1 MSAGGK
7 RGSGGAGG
15 MRGVSGAGGTG
26 AGGTGGPVS
35 GRGGAD
41 GVIVAMGGRSLER
54 EISLR
59 SGRRVERALRALGHS
74 VQVLDADGDF
84 VARLIERRPDF
95 VFVAMH
101 GRGGE
106 DGTLQDLLETLGV
119 PYTGSDPL
127 ASALCMDK
135 MLFKRMLRLHGIP
148 TPAFHS
154 FNETAFRE
162 LGGARTFPRLLAE
175 LGLPVVVKPVAQG
188 SAIGIKFVHS
198 AEQLPSAILG
208 AFGYG
213 DRVLVERR
221 IVGRELA
228 VTIVDR
234 ALAPAVAQ
242 AAPVTAVGADARA
255 GAGVAADGPVA
266 LPVVELFTPESFYSY
281 EAHYTIGQ
289 LRMEA
294 PADLEPAV
302 RERVESVALAS
313 YRLMGCRDF
322 ARVDLILDELG
333 EPQVLEINTI
343 PGLTETGIVTAAAE
357 AAGLTFEQLV
367 AAIVARAHAA

>member
-1 MSAGGK
+1 MVGPARAPRHKLRDGEAKDRPMSD
-7 RGSGGAGG
+7 
-15 MRGVSGAGGTG
+15 
-26 AGGTGGPVS
+26 GP
-35 GRGGAD
+35 
-41 GVIVAMGGRSLER
+41 VIVAMGGRSLER

-59 SGRRVERALRALGHS
+59 SGHRVERALRALGYEA
-74 VQVLDADGDF
+74 VQPLDVDGGF
-84 VARLIERRPDF
+84 IERVIERQPRF

-162 LGGARTFPRLLAE
+162 MGGASTFPRLLDE
-175 LGLPVVVKPVAQG
+175 LSLPAVVKPVAQG
-188 SAIGIKFVHS
+188 SAIGIKFVSS
-198 AEQLPSAILG
+198 AAELPGAILG

-213 DRVLVERR
+213 DRVIVEQR

-228 VTIVDR
+228 VTVMGSAESPR
-234 ALAPAVAQ
+234 ALPI
-242 AAPVTAVGADARA
+242 
-255 GAGVAADGPVA
+255 
-266 LPVVELFTPESFYSY
+266 VELFTPESFYSY
-281 EAHYTIGQ
+281 EVHYTIGQ
-289 LRMEA
+289 LRMEV
-294 PADLEPAV
+294 PAQLPGEV
-302 RERVESVALAS
+302 RGRVEEVALRS
-313 YRLMGCRDF
+313 YALMGCRDF
-322 ARVDLILDELG
+322 ARVDLILDERQ

-343 PGLTETGIVTAAAE
+343 PGLTETGITPAAAE
-357 AAGLTFEQLV
+357 AAGMTFAELV
-367 AAIVARAHAA
+367 GAIVERVVSAR

>member
-1 MSAGGK
+1 
-7 RGSGGAGG
+7 
-15 MRGVSGAGGTG
+15 VSDAP
-26 AGGTGGPVS
+26 A
-35 GRGGAD
+35 
-41 GVIVAMGGRSLER
+41 IVAMGGRSLER

-59 SGRRVERALRALGHS
+59 SGHRVERALRALGYTVHA
-74 VQVLDADGDF
+74 LDVDGDF
-84 VARLIERRPDF
+84 IDRVIAERPRF

-162 LGGARTFPRLLAE
+162 LGGARTFPRLLEE
-175 LGLPVVVKPVAQG
+175 LDLPAVVKPVAQG
-188 SAIGIKFVHS
+188 SAIGIKFVTS
-198 AEQLPSAILG
+198 ASQLPSAILG

-213 DRVLVERR
+213 DRVLVEERV
-221 IVGRELA
+221 VGRELA
-228 VTIVDR
+228 VTVLDSLGDGEGPR
-234 ALAPAVAQ
+234 ALPI
-242 AAPVTAVGADARA
+242 
-255 GAGVAADGPVA
+255 
-266 LPVVELFTPESFYSY
+266 VELVTPEGFYSY

-289 LRMEA
+289 LRMEV
-294 PADLEPAV
+294 PADLSVEA
-302 RERVESVALAS
+302 RARVEQVALES
-313 YRLMGCRDF
+313 YSLMGCRDF
-322 ARVDLILDELG
+322 ARVDLILDEHD

-343 PGLTETGIVTAAAE
+343 PGLTETGITTAAAE
-357 AAGLTFEQLV
+357 AAGMTFAELV
-367 AAIVARAHAA
+367 AAIVARVC

>member
-1 MSAGGK
+1 MS
-7 RGSGGAGG
+7 
-15 MRGVSGAGGTG
+15 TG
-26 AGGTGGPVS
+26 PA
-35 GRGGAD
+35 
-41 GVIVAMGGRSLER
+41 IVAMGGRSLER

-59 SGRRVERALRALGHS
+59 SGHRVERALRSLGYEVQALD
-74 VQVLDADGDF
+74 VDGDF
-84 VARLIERRPDF
+84 VERVLAAQPRF

-106 DGTLQDLLETLGV
+106 DGTLQDLLQTLDV

-162 LGGARTFPRLLAE
+162 LGGARTFPKLLQE

-188 SAIGIKFVHS
+188 SAIGIKFVSS

-213 DRVLVERR
+213 DRVIVEERV
-221 IVGRELA
+221 VGRELA
-228 VTIVDR
+228 VTILGPSQAQAPPGSSPAEDPR
-234 ALAPAVAQ
+234 ALSGSPAS
-242 AAPVTAVGADARA
+242 PARA
-255 GAGVAADGPVA
+255 GDRDPPGPRA
-266 LPVVELFTPESFYSY
+266 LPIVELFTPESFYSY

-289 LRMEA
+289 LRMEV
-294 PADLEPAV
+294 PAELSPEV
-302 RERVESVALAS
+302 RERVERAALDS
-313 YRLMGCRDF
+313 YSLMGCRDF
-322 ARVDLILDELG
+322 ARVDLILDQSEV
-333 EPQVLEINTI
+333 PQVLEINTI
-343 PGLTETGIVTAAAE
+343 PGLTETGITTAAAE
-357 AAGLTFEQLV
+357 AAGMTFAELV
-367 AAIVARAHAA
+367 AGIVERVTSV

>member
-1 MSAGGK
+1 MSAARIDGKAGG
-7 RGSGGAGG
+7 RGASRDGGA
-15 MRGVSGAGGTG
+15 
-26 AGGTGGPVS
+26 
-35 GRGGAD
+35 
-41 GVIVAMGGRSLER
+41 IVAMGGRSLER
-54 EISLR
+54 EISLQG
-59 SGRRVERALRALGHS
+59 GRRVERALRELGYP
-74 VQVLDADGDF
+74 VRALDADGDF
-84 VARLIERRPDF
+84 VARVIDERPAF

-162 LGGARTFPRLLAE
+162 LGGAGTFPRLLAE
-175 LGLPVVVKPVAQG
+175 LELPVLVKPVAQG
-188 SAIGIKFVHS
+188 SAIGIKFVHC
-198 AEQLPSAILG
+198 ADQLPSAILG

-221 IVGRELA
+221 ILGRELA
-228 VTIVDR
+228 VTVVDR
-234 ALAPAVAQ
+234 
-242 AAPVTAVGADARA
+242 GE
-255 GAGVAADGPVA
+255 GPSA
-266 LPVVELFTPESFYSY
+266 LPIVELFTPESFYSY

-289 LRMEA
+289 LRIEA
-294 PADLEPAV
+294 PADLPPAV
-302 RERVESVALAS
+302 RQRVEEVALAS

-322 ARVDLILDELG
+322 ARVDLILDEHD

-357 AAGLTFEQLV
+357 AAGMSFTELV
-367 AAIVARAHAA
+367 AAIVARVPAA

>member
-1 MSAGGK
+1 MSNA
-7 RGSGGAGG
+7 A
-15 MRGVSGAGGTG
+15 
-26 AGGTGGPVS
+26 
-35 GRGGAD
+35 
-41 GVIVAMGGRSLER
+41 IVAMGGRSLER

-59 SGRRVERALRALGHS
+59 SGHRVERALRTLGYTVRALDVDGS
-74 VQVLDADGDF
+74 FIDRVLAEQP
-84 VARLIERRPDF
+84 RF

-135 MLFKRMLRLHGIP
+135 MLFKRMLRLHDIP

-162 LGGARTFPRLLAE
+162 LGGARTFPKLLAE
-175 LGLPVVVKPVAQG
+175 LRLPAVVKPVAQG
-188 SAIGIKFVHS
+188 SAIGIKFVAS

-213 DRVLVERR
+213 DRVLVEER

-228 VTIVDR
+228 VTVLDTPQEGTR
-234 ALAPAVAQ
+234 ALPI
-242 AAPVTAVGADARA
+242 
-255 GAGVAADGPVA
+255 
-266 LPVVELFTPESFYSY
+266 VELFTPESFYSY

-289 LRMEA
+289 LRMEV
-294 PADLEPAV
+294 PADLSDVA
-302 RERVESVALAS
+302 RARVEEAALRS
-313 YRLMGCRDF
+313 YELMGCRDF
-322 ARVDLILDELG
+322 ARVDLILDEHG
-333 EPQVLEINTI
+333 VPQVLEINTI
-343 PGLTETGIVTAAAE
+343 PGLTETGITTAAAE
-357 AAGLTFEQLV
+357 AAGLSFVDLV
-367 AAIVARAHAA
+367 AAIVSRVSPV

>member
-1 MSAGGK
+1 MSAVA
-7 RGSGGAGG
+7 GAK
-15 MRGVSGAGGTG
+15 SA
-26 AGGTGGPVS
+26 
-35 GRGGAD
+35 
-41 GVIVAMGGRSLER
+41 IVAMGGRSLER

-59 SGRRVERALRALGHS
+59 GGRRVERALRELGYSVRAL
-74 VQVLDADGDF
+74 DTDGDF
-84 VARLIERRPDF
+84 VARLIDRHPDF

-106 DGTLQDLLETLGV
+106 DGTLQDLLETLAV

-135 MLFKRMLRLHGIP
+135 MLFKRLLRLHGIP

-162 LGGARTFPRLLAE
+162 LGGARTFPRLLQE
-175 LGLPVVVKPVAQG
+175 LGLPVLVKPVAQG
-188 SAIGIKFVHS
+188 SAIGIKFVHEP
-198 AEQLPSAILG
+198 EQLPSAILG

-213 DRVLVERR
+213 DRVLVECRV
-221 IVGRELA
+221 VGRELA

-234 ALAPAVAQ
+234 
-242 AAPVTAVGADARA
+242 
-255 GAGVAADGPVA
+255 DGGPQA

-289 LRMEA
+289 LRTEA
-294 PADLEPAV
+294 PADLEAAV

-322 ARVDLILDELG
+322 ARVDLILDEQG

-357 AAGLTFEQLV
+357 AAGMSFSELV
-367 AAIVARAHAA
+367 GAIVARVVA

>member
-1 MSAGGK
+1 
-7 RGSGGAGG
+7 
-15 MRGVSGAGGTG
+15 
-26 AGGTGGPVS
+26 
-35 GRGGAD
+35 
-41 GVIVAMGGRSLER
+41 MGGRSLER

-59 SGRRVERALRALGHS
+59 SGRRVERALRALGYT
-74 VQVLDADGDF
+74 VEALDADGDF

-106 DGTLQDLLETLGV
+106 DGTLQDLLETLAV

-135 MLFKRMLRLHGIP
+135 MLFKRMLRGAGIP

-221 IVGRELA
+221 VAGRELA
-228 VTIVDR
+228 VTVLDRDGPGEDPR
-234 ALAPAVAQ
+234 ALPI
-242 AAPVTAVGADARA
+242 
-255 GAGVAADGPVA
+255 
-266 LPVVELFTPESFYSY
+266 VELFTPESFYSY

-289 LRMEA
+289 LRTEA
-294 PADLEPAV
+294 PADLPAPV
-302 RERVESVALAS
+302 RERVERAALDS
-313 YRLMGCRDF
+313 YRLLGCRDF
-322 ARVDLILDELG
+322 ARVDLILDEDDR
-333 EPQVLEINTI
+333 PQVLEINTI
-343 PGLTETGIVTAAAE
+343 PGLTETGIATAAAE
-357 AAGLTFEQLV
+357 AAGMSFADFV
-367 AAIVARAHAA
+367 VAIVARVSAP

>member
-1 MSAGGK
+1 M
-7 RGSGGAGG
+7 SGGPA
-15 MRGVSGAGGTG
+15 
-26 AGGTGGPVS
+26 
-35 GRGGAD
+35 
-41 GVIVAMGGRSLER
+41 IVAMGGRSLER

-59 SGRRVERALRALGHS
+59 SGRRVERALRELGHE
-74 VQVLDADGDF
+74 VHALDADGDF
-84 VARLIERRPDF
+84 IDRVLAQSPRF

-106 DGTLQDLLETLGV
+106 DGTLQDLLETLAI
-119 PYTGSDPL
+119 PYTGSDAL

-135 MLFKRMLRLHGIP
+135 MLFKRMLRLHSIP

-162 LGGARTFPRLLAE
+162 LGGARTFPRLLDE

-188 SAIGIKFVHS
+188 SAIGIKFV
-198 AEQLPSAILG
+198 ATADQLPSAILG

-213 DRVLVERR
+213 DRVLVEER

-228 VTIVDR
+228 VTVMD
-234 ALAPAVAQ
+234 AP
-242 AAPVTAVGADARA
+242 G
-255 GAGVAADGPVA
+255 GPRA

-289 LRMEA
+289 LRMEV
-294 PADLEPAV
+294 PAELPDAV
-302 RERVESVALAS
+302 RARVEDVALHS
-313 YRLMGCRDF
+313 YTLMGCRDF
-322 ARVDLILDELG
+322 ARVDLILDERD

-343 PGLTETGIVTAAAE
+343 PGLTETGITTAAAE
-357 AAGLTFEQLV
+357 AAGMTFAEFV
-367 AAIVARAHAA
+367 AAIVKRVS